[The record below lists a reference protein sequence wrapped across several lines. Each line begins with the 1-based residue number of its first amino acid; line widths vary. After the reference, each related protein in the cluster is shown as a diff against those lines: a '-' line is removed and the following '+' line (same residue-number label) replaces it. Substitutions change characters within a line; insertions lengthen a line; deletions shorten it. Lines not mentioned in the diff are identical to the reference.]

1 MTSSPF
7 DTGVL
12 GGRPCPRADERLTAL
27 ADGELAPHE
36 AERVLAHVAG
46 CPDCRS
52 VLDAERRTKALLAA
66 LPMPTPDPMLMAR
79 LLEIPRTSFLAPVP
93 LPVAR
98 QRNTARRMATLSVAA
113 SAAAVV
119 TLGAG
124 WVIGGSSSGGGGGP
138 SVVPAAPA
146 LYQEHVATTAQLQ
159 LLPEALPLTP
169 FVQSVS
175 NR

>member
-27 ADGELAPHE
+27 ADGELPPHD
-36 AERVLAHVAG
+36 ADRVLAHVAG
-46 CPDCRS
+46 CPDCRA
-52 VLDAERRTKALLAA
+52 VLDASDQQGAA
-66 LPMPTPDPMLMAR
+66 RGPPHAQARPDAHDR

-93 LPVAR
+93 FPVAR
-98 QRNTARRMATLSVAA
+98 QRKAPRRLATLSMAA
-113 SAAAVV
+113 SRRRWSPWCPLVPRRF
-119 TLGAG
+119 LGR
-124 WVIGGSSSGGGGGP
+124 GSGP
-138 SVVPAAPA
+138 SVVPATPV
-146 LYQEHVATTAQLQ
+146 LYQEHVATTAQMQ